1 MIIYISGPIT
11 GHLPS
16 ECEMKFNKAKNDII
30 KRGHFPVSPWDIG
43 KLLPKTFK
51 HSDYME
57 IDMDIL
63 AKCDAILM
71 LEGWERSKGCKEE
84 QRMRVILDPASVFYH
99 IEEIPEAEHVLED

>member
-1 MIIYISGPIT
+1 MNIYISGPIT
-11 GHLPS
+11 GHEPA
-16 ECEMKFNKAKNDII
+16 ECAMKFNQAKAEII

-43 KLLPKTFK
+43 KILPKTFT

-71 LEGWERSKGCKEE
+71 LEGWEKSKGCKDE
-84 QRMRVILDPASVFYH
+84 QRMMVILDPTTVFYH
-99 IEEIPEAEHVLED
+99 LEDIPEARDVPET